1 MTLSVAPRINCK
13 CIADGDAPL
22 VGRIFNSQR
31 YSLNDG
37 RGIRTL
43 VFFKGCP
50 HHCPWCA
57 NPESISGQ
65 VQVVR
70 REAKCLHC
78 LPCPNDPDECPSG
91 ALERIGQDISLEEM
105 LRQLLKD
112 DIFYRA
118 SGGGVT
124 LSGGEVLMQ
133 APFAAQLL
141 CRLQAL
147 GINTAI
153 ETAGDAPLPR
163 LLSLAE
169 HCDQVLFDLKI
180 MDTASARR
188 LLNMNQPRVLA
199 NFGALV
205 KRGIHVIPRVP
216 LIPGFTMDTGNIRRL
231 LAFLSPFGLREI
243 HLLPFHQF
251 GAAKYALLGR
261 DYPLR
266 DLEPPAEEEIARIAA
281 IIENAGYQA
290 VVGG

>member
-1 MTLSVAPRINCK
+1 MTLSAVPPISCELA
-13 CIADGDAPL
+13 ADTTL
-22 VGRIFNSQR
+22 SGRIFNIQR
-31 YSLNDG
+31 FSLNDG

-50 HHCPWCA
+50 HRCPWCA
-57 NPESISGQ
+57 NPESIAVQ

-78 LPCPNDPDECPSG
+78 QPCPNDPDECPSG
-91 ALERIGQDISLEEM
+91 ALERIGQDISLEAL

-112 DIFYRA
+112 DIFYRT

-133 APFAAQLL
+133 APFAARLL

-147 GINTAI
+147 GIHTAI
-153 ETAGDAPLPR
+153 ETAGDAPPSR
-163 LLSLAE
+163 VLSLAGY
-169 HCDQVLFDLKI
+169 CDQVLFDLKI
-180 MDTASARR
+180 MDGAVARR

-205 KRGIHVIPRVP
+205 KGGVNVIPRVP
-216 LIPGFTMDTGNIRRL
+216 LIPGFTMDDENIQRI
-231 LAFLSPFGLREI
+231 LAFLSPFGLTEI
-243 HLLPFHQF
+243 HLLPFHQL
-251 GAAKYALLGR
+251 GAGKYDLLGR

-266 DLEPPAEEEIARIAA
+266 RLEPPEEGAVDRLSAMMRE
-281 IIENAGYQA
+281 AGYH
-290 VVGG
+290 VTVGG